1 MAADGSLGVLI
12 KKYHESTKLPKHER
26 KKIRV
31 FQFSCFRDES
41 FLIPACAG

>member
-12 KKYHESTKLPKHER
+12 KKYHESTKLPKHE